1 MSKSSNTDAKAWS
14 VPLFPGLT
22 ALHGTFRDLHFAP
35 HFHEEYAVGV
45 IQAGGQ
51 RGRIGP
57 DRDVF
62 MPKGCIVAI
71 NPGEVHTGG
80 PADERGWTYRML
92 YLPAGLVRDIATRQ
106 LELRDLLPEFPRPVF
121 FDPPLVDRL
130 VVSHQALESADA
142 HGLAREVMLLEAIG
156 GLLLRHG
163 KSTQGARGG
172 PPRGAAGVQAARD
185 YIEQQFAEDVRLET
199 LAGLAK
205 MSPFHFLRLFRRV
218 VGLPPHAFLTL
229 TRLHNAARQL
239 RDGMPISLV
248 AAETGFA
255 DQSHL
260 TRCFKRVF
268 GVTPGRFS

>member
-1 MSKSSNTDAKAWS
+1 
-14 VPLFPGLT
+14 
-22 ALHGTFRDLHFAP
+22 
-35 HFHEEYAVGV
+35 
-45 IQAGGQ
+45 
-51 RGRIGP
+51 
-57 DRDVF
+57 

-80 PADERGWTYRML
+80 PADERGWTYRMR

-163 KSTQGARGG
+163 QSTQGARGG